1 MSFSDEILLSTLS
14 DLLSSST
21 CRLLNKKLRDEND
34 LVYGAYS
41 INYNNFGVFGIV
53 AFINRKNENVVK
65 DKILEVLNDL
75 KNEEL
80 VSLLLDKLKEKY
92 RINLERNLDNKYYVF
107 SEKIIDDLKI
117 YDTSIDHYNKFI
129 NIKANDILNFL
140 DRLVLDTI
148 YFLEEDYE

>member
-1 MSFSDEILLSTLS
+1 MLIAQDH
-14 DLLSSST
+14 
-21 CRLLNKKLRDEND
+21 
-34 LVYGAYS
+34 
-41 INYNNFGVFGIV
+41 FGVFGIV
-53 AFINRKNENVVK
+53 AFINRKNEDVVK

-129 NIKANDILNFL
+129 NIKANDVLNFL